1 MPLSKIDTAALAA
14 DSVDETILDLAAN
27 FSFSGT
33 ISGAG
38 GGKLLNVSHHDSNTP
53 ISGGS
58 IIPLDNSVPLH
69 SEGTQVMAATYDPL
83 SSTSTL
89 IFMVHVYGNENTN
102 LGDSIAY
109 TLFDGTANTL
119 IGMGYQDAT
128 NHGNGNNWNQTS
140 FNCSYSPPDAN
151 SRVYRLRASVNH
163 GTFESINSTT
173 YINHARYGRRVKNSI
188 TIFEVES

>member
-38 GGKLLNVSHHDSNTP
+38 GGKLLNVSHHDSNTA
-53 ISGGS
+53 ISGS
-58 IIPLDNSVPLH
+58 AIIPLDNSVPLH

-89 IFMVHVYGNENTN
+89 IFMVHVYGNE
-102 LGDSIAY
+102 
-109 TLFDGTANTL
+109 TL
-119 IGMGYQDAT
+119 ILEIVSHILCLMEQQI
-128 NHGNGNNWNQTS
+128 H
-140 FNCSYSPPDAN
+140 
-151 SRVYRLRASVNH
+151 
-163 GTFESINSTT
+163 
-173 YINHARYGRRVKNSI
+173 
-188 TIFEVES
+188 